1 MCGRIVQATSPEE
14 IAREF
19 GAAVDAALAEGWRPR
34 WNVAPSS
41 QVAVVAPTPEGRRVE
56 LGIWGLVPPWQPAR
70 TAGLFNA
77 RAETVATLP
86 SFRDAYRRGR
96 LIVPAD
102 AFYEWENPD
111 YLAERG
117 RPLGRR
123 APRQPWAYLPAR
135 GRLFAFG
142 GIAAPRDGVPGLSLI
157 TTPANGVVGEIHD
170 RMPVL
175 LPGPAEQAAWLD
187 PDTHPDDLAALL
199 APVPD
204 ALLVARRVSRRVSN
218 ARNEGPSC
226 LEEAGVEGLGLV

>member
-1 MCGRIVQATSPEE
+1 MCGRIVQVTPPEE
-14 IAREF
+14 LAEEF
-19 GAAVDAALAEGWRPR
+19 GATVEAGVAEGWGPR
-34 WNVAPSS
+34 WNLAPSS
-41 QVAVVAPTPEGRRVE
+41 SALLVVPGRRVS
-56 LGIWGLVPPWQPAR
+56 LGRWGLVPPWQPAR

-77 RAETVATLP
+77 RAETVGQLP
-86 SFRDAYRRGR
+86 SFRDAYRGGR
-96 LIVPAD
+96 VLVPVD
-102 AFYEWENPD
+102 AFYEWENPE

-135 GRLFAFG
+135 GRQLALG
-142 GIAAPRDGVPGLSLI
+142 GIAGVRDGVRGFSLI
-157 TTPANGVVGEIHD
+157 TTPANGVVGQIHD

-187 PDTHPDDLAALL
+187 PGTHPDDVAALL

-204 ALLVARRVSRRVSN
+204 ALLVPRRVSRRVSN